1 MKNIEKLIKEYGK
14 LCLIP
19 VSELIKAL
27 EKDFINIEN
36 LQIACVPQDKLT
48 RNFAKETTQC
58 LFLVKKEDVD
68 REVLRLG
75 MIAELDAIN
84 LYEQLAA
91 TSENENIKETLLDIA
106 REEKTHMG
114 EFQDL
119 LLKLD
124 KEQVRELEAGKKEVD
139 EKIKE

>member
-58 LFLVKKEDVD
+58 LF
-68 REVLRLG
+68 
-75 MIAELDAIN
+75 
-84 LYEQLAA
+84 
-91 TSENENIKETLLDIA
+91 
-106 REEKTHMG
+106 
-114 EFQDL
+114 
-119 LLKLD
+119 
-124 KEQVRELEAGKKEVD
+124 
-139 EKIKE
+139 